1 MPPTHLERRDGAA
14 IHRASASG
22 FEPYQSGAAH
32 FALCC
37 HTHTAMRSRRPKQ
50 KAMCR
55 QTLHCLVTMIAMSV
69 TAPALAQEA
78 TTPTGRGELLLTT
91 NCARCHAV
99 GPTGTSPHMAAP
111 PFRTLSR
118 KYKIEGLAEALAEGL
133 STGHPD
139 MPEFV
144 FAPEDVGAII
154 DYLQSIQQ
162 R

>member
-1 MPPTHLERRDGAA
+1 MRKQV
-14 IHRASASG
+14 
-22 FEPYQSGAAH
+22 PYYLV
-32 FALCC
+32 AL
-37 HTHTAMRSRRPKQ
+37 
-50 KAMCR
+50 
-55 QTLHCLVTMIAMSV
+55 LTMTTMLPV
-69 TAPALAQEA
+69 LAEEA
-78 TTPTGRGELLLTT
+78 TTLAARGQSLLTT

-99 GPTGTSPHMAAP
+99 GRAGDSAHPAAP

-162 R
+162 Q

>member
-1 MPPTHLERRDGAA
+1 MPGAVLYWLLVCVA
-14 IHRASASG
+14 TIG
-22 FEPYQSGAAH
+22 
-32 FALCC
+32 L
-37 HTHTAMRSRRPKQ
+37 MRP
-50 KAMCR
+50 
-55 QTLHCLVTMIAMSV
+55 V
-69 TAPALAQEA
+69 LAEEA
-78 TTPTGRGELLLTT
+78 TTPAARGEALVTA

-99 GPTGTSPHMAAP
+99 GRTGASTHPDAP

-144 FAPEDVGAII
+144 FAPEEVGAII

-162 R
+162 Q

>member
-1 MPPTHLERRDGAA
+1 
-14 IHRASASG
+14 
-22 FEPYQSGAAH
+22 
-32 FALCC
+32 
-37 HTHTAMRSRRPKQ
+37 
-50 KAMCR
+50 MCR
-55 QTLHCLVTMIAMSV
+55 QVLYCLVTMITMSV
-69 TAPALAQEA
+69 VAPVLAQEA
-78 TTPTGRGELLLTT
+78 TPAGRGELLLTR

-99 GPTGTSPHMAAP
+99 GPTGASPHPAAP

-118 KYKIEGLAEALAEGL
+118 KYKIESLAEALAEGL

-162 R
+162 Q

>member
-1 MPPTHLERRDGAA
+1 MRRQLP
-14 IHRASASG
+14 S
-22 FEPYQSGAAH
+22 
-32 FALCC
+32 
-37 HTHTAMRSRRPKQ
+37 
-50 KAMCR
+50 
-55 QTLHCLVTMIAMSV
+55 CLVAVVTMSMMLPVLAEER
-69 TAPALAQEA
+69 TPPAA
-78 TTPTGRGELLLTT
+78 RGESLLTA

-99 GPTGTSPHMAAP
+99 GRAGASPHPAAP

-144 FAPEDVGAII
+144 FAPQDVGAII

-162 R
+162 Q